1 MTALNR
7 DIKLKQNG
15 QGYIL
20 AIGKKEVRLSYDET
34 EDLFCVLLKGLP
46 CVENGIELA
55 WEHRHK
61 PRIKL
66 IGYYGV
72 DENDEIS
79 VCNWIGEVR
88 ILNKVAFR
96 THRFKPKEEVIRV
109 LREEYGENTPIVKEE
124 IYEASRKTAE
134 NELVYKQAEA
144 YCRAN
149 DITMAELWAEI
160 QREKKKG
167 EL

>member
-20 AIGKKEVRLSYDET
+20 AIGKREDRLSHDEV

-46 CVENGIELA
+46 CVDNGVELA

-61 PRIKL
+61 PRIHL
-66 IGYYGV
+66 IGYYGIT
-72 DENDEIS
+72 EEDEIE

-88 ILNKVAFR
+88 ILNTVAYR
-96 THRFKPKEEVIRV
+96 THRFQSKEEVIRE
-109 LREEYGENTPIVKEE
+109 LRAEYGERTPIEKEE
-124 IYEASRKTAE
+124 VYEASRKHAE
-134 NELVYKQAEA
+134 DKLIYKQAEA
-144 YCRAN
+144 YCKAKG
-149 DITMAELWAEI
+149 ISMAELWAEI
-160 QREKKKG
+160 REEKRKS